1 MERFQYQSKLQYR
14 NRLNS
19 FYVEVY
25 PFEES
30 PKRQAVSFTEFMN
43 LEASFYQERI
53 YDINPGQSISVKYIQ
68 IL

>member
-14 NRLNS
+14 NRLNG

-30 PKRQAVSFTEFMN
+30 RQRQAVSFTEFMYF
-43 LEASFYQERI
+43 EASFYQERI
-53 YDINPGQSISVKYIQ
+53 YNINSGQSIFVKYIQ